1 MPKQKYQKFI
11 TALLLCLSILLIV
24 AGCSSDSAQKSNSTA
39 AYTVTDSQG
48 HKLYFKEKP
57 QRIISTSISTD
68 EILIDL
74 VPSSRI
80 AAFSRLVDDPGISNI
95 VERAQ
100 SVGSRVDGQSS
111 EAIMA
116 LHPDLILIPDFV
128 KPEVI
133 QSLRD
138 MNLQVYV
145 YKTPKSFE
153 DVRECIR
160 FLGEAV
166 GEKERG
172 EMMVTAMDEHLKK
185 VQDKIG
191 KIPKEKQKRIVFMR
205 SNGAYYSPEAS
216 FNDVC
221 RYAQVR
227 NALEELHYDK
237 PGIVNQEAVV
247 QLNPEVFLLAVPLRY
262 IWRVSAVVQ
271 LNPEVF
277 LLAGWNYDGQHD
289 PKQMEEDL
297 LNNSGYQT
305 TDAVKNRKVYT
316 VPAKHVLCV
325 SQYIVNAVEDLA
337 DAVYSK

>member
-11 TALLLCLSILLIV
+11 TALLLCLSLLLIMT
-24 AGCSSDSAQKSNSTA
+24 GCGKEAVQQNSDTV
-39 AYTVTDSQG
+39 YTVTDSQG

-57 QRIISTSISTD
+57 QRIISMSISTD

-80 AAFSRLVDDPGISNI
+80 VAFSRLVDDPGISNI

-138 MNLQVYV
+138 MHLQVYV

-153 DVRECIR
+153 DVRQCIR
-160 FLGEAV
+160 FLGAAV

-172 EMMVTAMDEHLKK
+172 EQMVTSMDEHLKR
-185 VQDKIG
+185 VQKKIG
-191 KIPKEKQKRIVFMR
+191 NIPKEKQKRIVFMR

-221 RYAQVR
+221 KYAQVR
-227 NALEELHYDK
+227 NALAELKYDK

-247 QLNPEVFLLAVPLRY
+247 QLNPDVFVLP
-262 IWRVSAVVQ
+262 
-271 LNPEVF
+271 
-277 LLAGWNYDGQHD
+277 GWNYDGQHD
-289 PKQMEEDL
+289 PKQMEEEL
-297 LNNSGYQT
+297 LNNPGYQT

-337 DAVYSK
+337 DAVYKQ

>member
-1 MPKQKYQKFI
+1 MTKSKYQKII
-11 TALLLCLSILLIV
+11 TALLLCLSLLLVIT
-24 AGCSSDSAQKSNSTA
+24 GCSRETVQQNSDA

-48 HKLYFKEKP
+48 HMLHFKEKP
-57 QRIISTSISTD
+57 QRIISMSISTD

-74 VPSSRI
+74 VPCSRI

-116 LHPDLILIPDFV
+116 LHPDLVLIPDFV

-133 QSLRD
+133 QSMRD
-138 MNLQVYV
+138 MDMQIYV

-153 DVRECIR
+153 DVRQCIR
-160 FLGEAV
+160 FLGVAV

-172 EMMVTAMDEHLKK
+172 EQMVTAMDEHLKR
-185 VQDKIG
+185 VQEKIG
-191 KIPKEKQKRIVFMR
+191 IIPKEKQKRIVFMR

-221 RYAQVR
+221 KYAQVR
-227 NALEELHYDK
+227 NALEELNYDK

-247 QLNPEVFLLAVPLRY
+247 QLNPDVFVLP
-262 IWRVSAVVQ
+262 
-271 LNPEVF
+271 
-277 LLAGWNYDGQHD
+277 GWNYDGQHD
-289 PKQMEEDL
+289 PKQMEEEL
-297 LNNSGYQT
+297 LNNPGYRT

-325 SQYIVNAVEDLA
+325 SQYIVNAVEDMA
-337 DAVYSK
+337 DAVYKQ

>member
-1 MPKQKYQKFI
+1 MLKQKYQKLI
-11 TALLLCLSILLIV
+11 TALLLCLSLLLIV
-24 AGCSSDSAQKSNSTA
+24 AGCSSDNAQKSNSAT

-57 QRIISTSISTD
+57 QRIISMSISTD

-74 VPSSRI
+74 VPASRI
-80 AAFSRLVDDPGISNI
+80 TAFSRLVDDPGISNV

-116 LHPDLILIPDFV
+116 LHPDLVLIPDFV

-138 MNLQVYV
+138 MNLQIYV
-145 YKTPKSFE
+145 YRTPKSME
-153 DVRECIR
+153 DVRQCIR
-160 FLGEAV
+160 FLAEAV

-185 VQDKIG
+185 VQEKIG
-191 KIPKEKQKRIVFMR
+191 TIPKEKQKRLVFIR
-205 SNGAYYSPEAS
+205 SNGAYYSPQAS

-221 RYAQVR
+221 KYAQVR
-227 NALEELHYDK
+227 NALDELHYDK
-237 PGIVNQEAVV
+237 AGFVNQEAVV
-247 QLNPEVFLLAVPLRY
+247 QLNPD
-262 IWRVSAVVQ
+262 
-271 LNPEVF
+271 VF

-289 PKQMEEDL
+289 PKQMEEEL
-297 LNNSGYQT
+297 LNNPGYLT
-305 TDAVKNRKVYT
+305 TDAVKNKRVYT
-316 VPAKHVLCV
+316 VPAKHVLSV

-337 DAVYSK
+337 NAVYGK

>member
-1 MPKQKYQKFI
+1 MPKQKYQTLI
-11 TALLLCLSILLIV
+11 TALLLCLSLFLIV
-24 AGCSSDSAQKSNSTA
+24 AGCSSDNAHKSNSSA

-48 HKLYFKEKP
+48 HTLRFKEKP
-57 QRIISTSISTD
+57 QRIISMSISTD

-95 VERAQ
+95 VEQAQ
-100 SVGSRVDGQSS
+100 NVGSRVDGQSS

-145 YKTPKSFE
+145 YKTPKSFAE
-153 DVRECIR
+153 VRQCIR

-166 GEKERG
+166 GEKDRG
-172 EMMVTAMDEHLKK
+172 AMMVTAMNEHLKK
-185 VQDKIG
+185 VQEKIG
-191 KIPKEKQKRIVFMR
+191 NIPKEKQKRIVFMR

-227 NALEELHYDK
+227 NAL
-237 PGIVNQEAVV
+237 
-247 QLNPEVFLLAVPLRY
+247 
-262 IWRVSAVVQ
+262 
-271 LNPEVF
+271 
-277 LLAGWNYDGQHD
+277 
-289 PKQMEEDL
+289 
-297 LNNSGYQT
+297 
-305 TDAVKNRKVYT
+305 
-316 VPAKHVLCV
+316 
-325 SQYIVNAVEDLA
+325 
-337 DAVYSK
+337 

>member
-1 MPKQKYQKFI
+1 MLKQKYQKLI

-24 AGCSSDSAQKSNSTA
+24 AGCSREVAQKSNSTA

-48 HKLYFKEKP
+48 QKLYFKEKP
-57 QRIISTSISTD
+57 QRIISMSISTD

-74 VPSSRI
+74 VPASRI
-80 AAFSRLVDDPGISNI
+80 TAFSRLVDDPGISNV

-116 LHPDLILIPDFV
+116 LHPDLVLIPDFV

-138 MNLQVYV
+138 MNLQIYV
-145 YKTPKSFE
+145 YRTPKSME
-153 DVRECIR
+153 DVRQCIR
-160 FLGEAV
+160 FLAEAV

-185 VQDKIG
+185 VQEKIG
-191 KIPKEKQKRIVFMR
+191 TIPKEKQKRLVFIR
-205 SNGAYYSPEAS
+205 SNGAYYNPQAS

-221 RYAQVR
+221 KYAQVR
-227 NALEELHYDK
+227 NALDELHYDK
-237 PGIVNQEAVV
+237 AGFVNQEAVV
-247 QLNPEVFLLAVPLRY
+247 QLNPD
-262 IWRVSAVVQ
+262 
-271 LNPEVF
+271 VF

-289 PKQMEEDL
+289 PKQMEEEL
-297 LNNSGYQT
+297 LNNPGYLT
-305 TDAVKNRKVYT
+305 TDAVKNKRVYT
-316 VPAKHVLCV
+316 VPAKHVLSV

-337 DAVYSK
+337 EAVYKQ

>member
-1 MPKQKYQKFI
+1 MPKQKYQKII

-57 QRIISTSISTD
+57 QRIISMSISTD

-145 YKTPKSFE
+145 YKTPKSMD
-153 DVRECIR
+153 DVRQCIR

-205 SNGAYYSPEAS
+205 SNG
-216 FNDVC
+216 D
-221 RYAQVR
+221 
-227 NALEELHYDK
+227 
-237 PGIVNQEAVV
+237 
-247 QLNPEVFLLAVPLRY
+247 
-262 IWRVSAVVQ
+262 
-271 LNPEVF
+271 
-277 LLAGWNYDGQHD
+277 
-289 PKQMEEDL
+289 
-297 LNNSGYQT
+297 
-305 TDAVKNRKVYT
+305 YT
-316 VPAKHVLCV
+316 VRRLRLTMSADMRRCAMPWRSCIMI
-325 SQYIVNAVEDLA
+325 SLA
-337 DAVYSK
+337 

>member
-1 MPKQKYQKFI
+1 MLKKKYKKII
-11 TALLLCLSILLIV
+11 TALLLCLSLLLVIT
-24 AGCSSDSAQKSNSTA
+24 GCGREAAQQHSDT

-48 HKLYFKEKP
+48 HKLDFKEKP
-57 QRIISTSISTD
+57 QRIISMSISTD

-160 FLGEAV
+160 FLGGAV

-185 VQDKIG
+185 VQEKIG
-191 KIPKEKQKRIVFMR
+191 NIPWEKRKRIVFMR

-221 RYAQVR
+221 KYAQVR

-247 QLNPEVFLLAVPLRY
+247 QLNPDVFVLP
-262 IWRVSAVVQ
+262 
-271 LNPEVF
+271 
-277 LLAGWNYDGQHD
+277 GWNYDGQHD
-289 PKQMEEDL
+289 PKQMEEEL
-297 LNNSGYQT
+297 LNNPGYQT

>member
-1 MPKQKYQKFI
+1 MLKQKYQKLI
-11 TALLLCLSILLIV
+11 TALLLCLSLLLIV
-24 AGCSSDSAQKSNSTA
+24 AGCSSDDAQKSDSAT

-57 QRIISTSISTD
+57 QRIISMSISTD

-74 VPSSRI
+74 VPASRI
-80 AAFSRLVDDPGISNI
+80 TAFSRLVDDPGISNV

-138 MNLQVYV
+138 MNLQIYV
-145 YKTPKSFE
+145 YRTPKSME
-153 DVRECIR
+153 DVRQCIR
-160 FLGEAV
+160 FLAEAV

-185 VQDKIG
+185 VQEKIG
-191 KIPKEKQKRIVFMR
+191 TIPKEKQKRLVFIR
-205 SNGAYYSPEAS
+205 SNGAYYSPQAS

-221 RYAQVR
+221 KYAQVR
-227 NALEELHYDK
+227 NALDELHYDK
-237 PGIVNQEAVV
+237 AGFVNQEAVV
-247 QLNPEVFLLAVPLRY
+247 QLNPD
-262 IWRVSAVVQ
+262 
-271 LNPEVF
+271 VF

-289 PKQMEEDL
+289 PKQMEEEL
-297 LNNSGYQT
+297 LNNPGYLT
-305 TDAVKNRKVYT
+305 TDAVKNKRVYT
-316 VPAKHVLCV
+316 VPAKHVLSV

-337 DAVYSK
+337 NAVYGK

>member
-1 MPKQKYQKFI
+1 MLKQKYQKLI
-11 TALLLCLSILLIV
+11 TALLLCLSLLLIV
-24 AGCSSDSAQKSNSTA
+24 AGCSSDDAQKSDSAT

-57 QRIISTSISTD
+57 QRIISMSISTD

-74 VPSSRI
+74 VPASRI
-80 AAFSRLVDDPGISNI
+80 TAFSRLVDDPGISNV

-116 LHPDLILIPDFV
+116 LHPDLVLIPDFV

-138 MNLQVYV
+138 MNLQIYV
-145 YKTPKSFE
+145 YRTPKSME
-153 DVRECIR
+153 DVRQCIR
-160 FLGEAV
+160 FLAEAV

-185 VQDKIG
+185 VQEKIG
-191 KIPKEKQKRIVFMR
+191 TIPKENQKRLVFIR
-205 SNGAYYSPEAS
+205 SNGAYYSPQAS

-221 RYAQVR
+221 KYAQVR
-227 NALEELHYDK
+227 NALDELHYDK
-237 PGIVNQEAVV
+237 AGFVNQEAVV
-247 QLNPEVFLLAVPLRY
+247 QLNPD
-262 IWRVSAVVQ
+262 
-271 LNPEVF
+271 VF

-289 PKQMEEDL
+289 PKQMEKEL
-297 LNNSGYQT
+297 LNNPGYLT
-305 TDAVKNRKVYT
+305 TDAVKNKRVYT
-316 VPAKHVLCV
+316 VPAKHVLSV

-337 DAVYSK
+337 NAVYGK

>member
-1 MPKQKYQKFI
+1 M
-11 TALLLCLSILLIV
+11 
-24 AGCSSDSAQKSNSTA
+24 
-39 AYTVTDSQG
+39 
-48 HKLYFKEKP
+48 
-57 QRIISTSISTD
+57 SISTD

-145 YKTPKSFE
+145 YKLPRVWMMCVSAYAFWARPL
-153 DVRECIR
+153 D
-160 FLGEAV
+160 
-166 GEKERG
+166 EKERG

-237 PGIVNQEAVV
+237 PGIVNQEQWFSLIRRCFYSQAGIMMVSMI
-247 QLNPEVFLLAVPLRY
+247 RSR
-262 IWRVSAVVQ
+262 WRR
-271 LNPEVF
+271 N
-277 LLAGWNYDGQHD
+277 
-289 PKQMEEDL
+289 
-297 LNNSGYQT
+297 
-305 TDAVKNRKVYT
+305 
-316 VPAKHVLCV
+316 C
-325 SQYIVNAVEDLA
+325 
-337 DAVYSK
+337 

>member
-1 MPKQKYQKFI
+1 MMKMPNLKYQKII
-11 TALLLCLSILLIV
+11 TALLLCLSLLLIMT
-24 AGCSSDSAQKSNSTA
+24 GCGKEAVQQNSDT

-57 QRIISTSISTD
+57 QRIISMSISTD

-74 VPSSRI
+74 VPCSRI

-138 MNLQVYV
+138 MHLQVYV

-153 DVRECIR
+153 DVRQCIR

-172 EMMVTAMDEHLKK
+172 EQMVTSMDEHLKR
-185 VQDKIG
+185 VQKKIG
-191 KIPKEKQKRIVFMR
+191 NIPKEKQKRIVFMR

-247 QLNPEVFLLAVPLRY
+247 QLNPDVFVLP
-262 IWRVSAVVQ
+262 
-271 LNPEVF
+271 
-277 LLAGWNYDGQHD
+277 GWNYDGQHD
-289 PKQMEEDL
+289 PKQMEEEL
-297 LNNSGYQT
+297 LNNPGYQT

-337 DAVYSK
+337 DAVYKQ

>member
-1 MPKQKYQKFI
+1 MLKQKYQKFI

-57 QRIISTSISTD
+57 QRIISMSISTD

-191 KIPKEKQKRIVFMR
+191 KIPKEKQKRIVLCAVTVLTTVRRLRLTMSANMR
-205 SNGAYYSPEAS
+205 RCAMPWRSCIMISLVSSIRRPWFSSIRRYFYSQA
-216 FNDVC
+216 
-221 RYAQVR
+221 
-227 NALEELHYDK
+227 
-237 PGIVNQEAVV
+237 GIMTVSMI
-247 QLNPEVFLLAVPLRY
+247 RSR
-262 IWRVSAVVQ
+262 WR
-271 LNPEVF
+271 
-277 LLAGWNYDGQHD
+277 
-289 PKQMEEDL
+289 KI
-297 LNNSGYQT
+297 
-305 TDAVKNRKVYT
+305 
-316 VPAKHVLCV
+316 C
-325 SQYIVNAVEDLA
+325 
-337 DAVYSK
+337 

>member
-1 MPKQKYQKFI
+1 MLKPKYKKI
-11 TALLLCLSILLIV
+11 ISALMLCLSLLLIMT
-24 AGCSSDSAQKSNSTA
+24 GCGKETVQLQHSTA

-48 HKLYFKEKP
+48 YTLHFKEKP
-57 QRIISTSISTD
+57 QRIISMSISTD

-74 VPSSRI
+74 VPCSRI

-100 SVGSRVDGQSS
+100 SVGSRVDAQSS

-116 LHPDLILIPDFV
+116 LRPDLVLIPDFV

-138 MNLQVYV
+138 MDMQIYV

-153 DVRECIR
+153 DVRQCIR
-160 FLGEAV
+160 FLGAAV

-172 EMMVTAMDEHLKK
+172 EQMVTSMDEHLKR
-185 VQDKIG
+185 VQKKIG
-191 KIPKEKQKRIVFMR
+191 NIPKEKQKRIVFMR

-221 RYAQVR
+221 KYAKVR
-227 NALEELHYDK
+227 NALAELNYDK
-237 PGIVNQEAVV
+237 PGVVNQEAVV
-247 QLNPEVFLLAVPLRY
+247 QLNPDVFVLP
-262 IWRVSAVVQ
+262 
-271 LNPEVF
+271 
-277 LLAGWNYDGQHD
+277 GWNFDGQHD
-289 PKQMEEDL
+289 PKQMEDEL
-297 LNNSGYQT
+297 LNNPGYQT

-325 SQYIVNAVEDLA
+325 SQYIVNAVEDMA
-337 DAVYSK
+337 EAVYKQ

>member
-1 MPKQKYQKFI
+1 MLKQKYQKLI
-11 TALLLCLSILLIV
+11 TALLLCLSLLLIV
-24 AGCSSDSAQKSNSTA
+24 AGCSSDDAQKLNSAT

-57 QRIISTSISTD
+57 QRIISMSISTD

-74 VPSSRI
+74 VPASRI
-80 AAFSRLVDDPGISNI
+80 TAFSRLVDDPGISNV

-116 LHPDLILIPDFV
+116 LHPDLVLIPDFV

-138 MNLQVYV
+138 MNLQIYV
-145 YKTPKSFE
+145 YRTPKSME
-153 DVRECIR
+153 DVRQCIR
-160 FLGEAV
+160 FLAEAV

-185 VQDKIG
+185 VQEKIG
-191 KIPKEKQKRIVFMR
+191 IIPKEKQKRLVFIR
-205 SNGAYYSPEAS
+205 SNGAYYSPQAS

-221 RYAQVR
+221 KYAKVR
-227 NALEELHYDK
+227 NALDELHYDK
-237 PGIVNQEAVV
+237 AGFVNQEAVV
-247 QLNPEVFLLAVPLRY
+247 QLNPD
-262 IWRVSAVVQ
+262 
-271 LNPEVF
+271 VF

-289 PKQMEEDL
+289 PKQMEKEL
-297 LNNSGYQT
+297 LNNPGYLT
-305 TDAVKNRKVYT
+305 TDAVKNKRVYT
-316 VPAKHVLCV
+316 VPAKHVLSV

-337 DAVYSK
+337 NAVYGK

>member
-1 MPKQKYQKFI
+1 MPKQKYQKII

-57 QRIISTSISTD
+57 QRIISMSISTD

-116 LHPDLILIPDFV
+116 LHPDLILIPDFI

-153 DVRECIR
+153 DVR
-160 FLGEAV
+160 
-166 GEKERG
+166 
-172 EMMVTAMDEHLKK
+172 
-185 VQDKIG
+185 
-191 KIPKEKQKRIVFMR
+191 
-205 SNGAYYSPEAS
+205 
-216 FNDVC
+216 
-221 RYAQVR
+221 
-227 NALEELHYDK
+227 
-237 PGIVNQEAVV
+237 
-247 QLNPEVFLLAVPLRY
+247 PLRLVRMFM
-262 IWRVSAVVQ
+262 I
-271 LNPEVF
+271 L
-277 LLAGWNYDGQHD
+277 
-289 PKQMEEDL
+289 
-297 LNNSGYQT
+297 
-305 TDAVKNRKVYT
+305 
-316 VPAKHVLCV
+316 
-325 SQYIVNAVEDLA
+325 
-337 DAVYSK
+337 

>member
-1 MPKQKYQKFI
+1 MLKQKYQKLI
-11 TALLLCLSILLIV
+11 TALLLCLSLLLIV
-24 AGCSSDSAQKSNSTA
+24 AGCSSDNAQKSNSAT

-57 QRIISTSISTD
+57 QRIISMSISTD

-74 VPSSRI
+74 VSASRI
-80 AAFSRLVDDPGISNI
+80 TAFSRLVDDPGISNV

-116 LHPDLILIPDFV
+116 LHPDLVLIPDFV

-138 MNLQVYV
+138 MNLQIYV
-145 YKTPKSFE
+145 YRTPKSME
-153 DVRECIR
+153 DVRQCIR
-160 FLGEAV
+160 FLAEAV

-185 VQDKIG
+185 VQEKIG
-191 KIPKEKQKRIVFMR
+191 TIPKENQKRLVFIR
-205 SNGAYYSPEAS
+205 SNGAYYSPQAS

-221 RYAQVR
+221 KYAQVR
-227 NALEELHYDK
+227 NALDELHYDK
-237 PGIVNQEAVV
+237 AGFVNQEAVV
-247 QLNPEVFLLAVPLRY
+247 QLNPD
-262 IWRVSAVVQ
+262 
-271 LNPEVF
+271 VF

-289 PKQMEEDL
+289 PKQMEEEL
-297 LNNSGYQT
+297 LNNPGYLT
-305 TDAVKNRKVYT
+305 TDAVKNKRVYT
-316 VPAKHVLCV
+316 VPAKHVLSV

-337 DAVYSK
+337 NAVYGK

>member
-1 MPKQKYQKFI
+1 MPNLKYQKLI
-11 TALLLCLSILLIV
+11 TALLLCLSLLLIMT
-24 AGCSSDSAQKSNSTA
+24 GCGKEGVQLRHSNA

-48 HKLYFKEKP
+48 HTLHFKEKP
-57 QRIISTSISTD
+57 QRIISMSISTD

-74 VPSSRI
+74 VPCSRI

-100 SVGSRVDGQSS
+100 NVASIVDGQSS

-138 MNLQVYV
+138 MHLQVYV

-153 DVRECIR
+153 DVRQCIR
-160 FLGEAV
+160 FLGAAV

-172 EMMVTAMDEHLKK
+172 EQMVTSMDEHLKR
-185 VQDKIG
+185 VQKKIG
-191 KIPKEKQKRIVFMR
+191 NIPKEKQKRIVFMR

-221 RYAQVR
+221 KYAQVR
-227 NALEELHYDK
+227 NALAELNYDK

-247 QLNPEVFLLAVPLRY
+247 QLNPDVFVLP
-262 IWRVSAVVQ
+262 
-271 LNPEVF
+271 
-277 LLAGWNYDGQHD
+277 GWNFDGQHD
-289 PKQMEEDL
+289 PKQMEEEL
-297 LNNSGYQT
+297 LNNPGYQT

-325 SQYIVNAVEDLA
+325 SQYIVNAVEDMA
-337 DAVYSK
+337 DVVYSE

>member
-1 MPKQKYQKFI
+1 MLKQKYQKLI
-11 TALLLCLSILLIV
+11 TALLLCLSLLLIV
-24 AGCSSDSAQKSNSTA
+24 AGCSSDNAQKSNSAT

-57 QRIISTSISTD
+57 QRIISMSISTD

-74 VPSSRI
+74 VPASRI
-80 AAFSRLVDDPGISNI
+80 TAFSRLVDDPGISNV

-116 LHPDLILIPDFV
+116 LHPDLVLIPDFV

-138 MNLQVYV
+138 MNLQIYV
-145 YKTPKSFE
+145 YRTPKSME
-153 DVRECIR
+153 DVRQCIR
-160 FLGEAV
+160 FLAEAV

-185 VQDKIG
+185 VQEKIG
-191 KIPKEKQKRIVFMR
+191 TIPKEKQKRLVFIR
-205 SNGAYYSPEAS
+205 SNGAYYNPQAS

-221 RYAQVR
+221 KYAQVR
-227 NALEELHYDK
+227 NALDELHYDK
-237 PGIVNQEAVV
+237 AGFVNQEAVV
-247 QLNPEVFLLAVPLRY
+247 QLNPD
-262 IWRVSAVVQ
+262 
-271 LNPEVF
+271 VF

-289 PKQMEEDL
+289 PKQMEEEL
-297 LNNSGYQT
+297 LNNPGYLT
-305 TDAVKNRKVYT
+305 TDAVKNKRVYT
-316 VPAKHVLCV
+316 VPAKHVLSV

-337 DAVYSK
+337 NAVYGK

>member
-1 MPKQKYQKFI
+1 MMKMLKQKYKKII
-11 TALLLCLSILLIV
+11 TALLLCLSLLLV
-24 AGCSSDSAQKSNSTA
+24 MTGYGREDVQQNSDT

-48 HKLYFKEKP
+48 HKLCFKEKP
-57 QRIISTSISTD
+57 QRIISMSISTD

-74 VPSSRI
+74 VPCSRI

-145 YKTPKSFE
+145 YKTPKSME
-153 DVRECIR
+153 DVRQCIR
-160 FLGEAV
+160 LLGEAV

-172 EMMVTAMDEHLKK
+172 EMMVTAMNEHLKK
-185 VQDKIG
+185 VQAKIG
-191 KIPKEKQKRIVFMR
+191 NIPKEKQKRIVFMR

-227 NALEELHYDK
+227 NALAELHYDK
-237 PGIVNQEAVV
+237 PGIVNQE
-247 QLNPEVFLLAVPLRY
+247 
-262 IWRVSAVVQ
+262 AVVQ

-289 PKQMEEDL
+289 PKQMEEEL

-337 DAVYSK
+337 DAVYSE

>member
-1 MPKQKYQKFI
+1 MPKQKYQKII

-57 QRIISTSISTD
+57 QRIISMSISTD

-172 EMMVTAMDEHLKK
+172 EMMVTAMNEHLKK

-205 SNGAYYSPEAS
+205 SNGAYYSQEAS

-247 QLNPEVFLLAVPLRY
+247 QLNPEVFLLA
-262 IWRVSAVVQ
+262 
-271 LNPEVF
+271 
-277 LLAGWNYDGQHD
+277 GWNYDGQHD
-289 PKQMEEDL
+289 PKQMEVEL
-297 LNNSGYQT
+297 LNNPGYLT

-337 DAVYSK
+337 NAVYSK

>member
-1 MPKQKYQKFI
+1 MLKQKYKKII
-11 TALLLCLSILLIV
+11 TALLLCLSLLLV
-24 AGCSSDSAQKSNSTA
+24 MTGCGREDVQQNSDT

-48 HKLYFKEKP
+48 HKLCFKEKP
-57 QRIISTSISTD
+57 QRIISMSISTD

-74 VPSSRI
+74 VPCSRI

-145 YKTPKSFE
+145 YKTPKSME
-153 DVRECIR
+153 DVRQCIR
-160 FLGEAV
+160 LLGEAV

-172 EMMVTAMDEHLKK
+172 EMMVTAMNEHLKK
-185 VQDKIG
+185 VQAKIG
-191 KIPKEKQKRIVFMR
+191 NIPKEKQKRIVFMR
-205 SNGAYYSPEAS
+205 SNGAYYSQEAS

-247 QLNPEVFLLAVPLRY
+247 QLNPEVFLLA
-262 IWRVSAVVQ
+262 
-271 LNPEVF
+271 
-277 LLAGWNYDGQHD
+277 GWNYDGQHD
-289 PKQMEEDL
+289 PKQMEEEL
-297 LNNSGYQT
+297 LNNPGYQT

-337 DAVYSK
+337 DAVYSE

>member
-1 MPKQKYQKFI
+1 MPKQKYQKII

-57 QRIISTSISTD
+57 QRIISMSISTD

-145 YKTPKSFE
+145 YKTPKSME

-205 SNGAYYSPEAS
+205 SNGAYYSIEPALVEKTKQVIAESMDFCRQCDDFKLCGGGCFARWYGFEDKSAYGAECSMKREAIK
-216 FNDVC
+216 
-221 RYAQVR
+221 RIQ
-227 NALEELHYDK
+227 K
-237 PGIVNQEAVV
+237 
-247 QLNPEVFLLAVPLRY
+247 
-262 IWRVSAVVQ
+262 
-271 LNPEVF
+271 
-277 LLAGWNYDGQHD
+277 
-289 PKQMEEDL
+289 
-297 LNNSGYQT
+297 
-305 TDAVKNRKVYT
+305 
-316 VPAKHVLCV
+316 
-325 SQYIVNAVEDLA
+325 
-337 DAVYSK
+337 

>member
-1 MPKQKYQKFI
+1 MPKQKYQKLI
-11 TALLLCLSILLIV
+11 TALLLCLSLLLIV
-24 AGCSSDSAQKSNSTA
+24 AGCSSDNAQKSNSTA

-48 HKLYFKEKP
+48 HTLRFKEKP
-57 QRIISTSISTD
+57 QRIISMSISTD

-116 LHPDLILIPDFV
+116 LQPDLILIPDFV

-145 YKTPKSFE
+145 YKTPKSME
-153 DVRECIR
+153 DVRQCIR

-172 EMMVTAMDEHLKK
+172 EMMVAAMNEHLKK
-185 VQDKIG
+185 VQKKIG
-191 KIPKEKQKRIVFMR
+191 NIPKEKQKRIVFMR

-221 RYAQVR
+221 RYA
-227 NALEELHYDK
+227 
-237 PGIVNQEAVV
+237 
-247 QLNPEVFLLAVPLRY
+247 
-262 IWRVSAVVQ
+262 
-271 LNPEVF
+271 
-277 LLAGWNYDGQHD
+277 
-289 PKQMEEDL
+289 
-297 LNNSGYQT
+297 
-305 TDAVKNRKVYT
+305 
-316 VPAKHVLCV
+316 
-325 SQYIVNAVEDLA
+325 
-337 DAVYSK
+337 

>member
-1 MPKQKYQKFI
+1 MLKQKYKKII
-11 TALLLCLSILLIV
+11 TALLLCLSLLLV
-24 AGCSSDSAQKSNSTA
+24 MTGCGREDVQQNSDT

-57 QRIISTSISTD
+57 QRIISMSISTD

-74 VPSSRI
+74 VPSSCI

-160 FLGEAV
+160 FLGAAV

-216 FNDVC
+216 FNDAC

-247 QLNPEVFLLAVPLRY
+247 QLNPDVFVLP
-262 IWRVSAVVQ
+262 
-271 LNPEVF
+271 
-277 LLAGWNYDGQHD
+277 GWNFDGQHD
-289 PKQMEEDL
+289 PKQMEKEL
-297 LNNSGYQT
+297 LNNPGYQT

-316 VPAKHVLCV
+316 VPAKHVLCM
-325 SQYIVNAVEDLA
+325 SQYIVNAVEDMA